1 MCATVISNRNR
12 DNSSCVEDRD
22 FLHNT
27 SDLMLHRA
35 SFYKELSKAFRHL
48 LGTEARYLK
57 LSQLSFYCINFF
69 MTMAECLYDTGI
81 KIAAFFRQNFT

>member
-1 MCATVISNRNR
+1 MCATVTSNRKR

-22 FLHNT
+22 FLHNV

-35 SFYKELSKAFRHL
+35 SFYEELSKAFRHL

-57 LSQLSFYCINFF
+57 LSQLSLFYIV
-69 MTMAECLYDTGI
+69 LI
-81 KIAAFFRQNFT
+81 SS